1 MNLKKAVGEAHTR
14 KTCGKFSTSLLIV
27 DARSDK
33 NTYSAR
39 EKDNDA
45 GEKASV
51 IKHCISVDTPQRPV
65 SHHCRHDG

>member
-1 MNLKKAVGEAHTR
+1 
-14 KTCGKFSTSLLIV
+14 LIV
-27 DARSDK
+27 DAWSDK

-39 EKDNDA
+39 EKDYDA

-51 IKHCISVDTPQRPV
+51 IKHCISVDTPQRPA